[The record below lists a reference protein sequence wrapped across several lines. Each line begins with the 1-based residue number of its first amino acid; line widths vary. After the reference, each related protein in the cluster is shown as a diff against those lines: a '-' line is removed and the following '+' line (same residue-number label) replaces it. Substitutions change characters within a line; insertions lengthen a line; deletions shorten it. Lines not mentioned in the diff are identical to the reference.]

1 LLLSQDLKKVQPWN
15 QAAARCVWKKEQET
29 DAGGWQV
36 DAWRAGTIQ
45 VHSAASSFRPHSSFV
60 RQKVAA
66 LSSLREASVAPS
78 RKSKRFWIWLAAAV
92 VVVVALLGIGAARL
106 TRGSG
111 IDLNKLAKVTRADV
125 ARSVVATGKIQP
137 ITKVEVK
144 SKASGIVE
152 KLYVDINNQV
162 HKGQQLAQ
170 LDQQEIVAQVEAQ
183 RAQLAAA
190 EANVSTYQA
199 NIEQD
204 KVNAAA
210 PDLPMYKA
218 TLDRNLE
225 MQKLGIVSRQALDDA
240 NKDYLAALTRR
251 DSAKAQIGVDAA
263 RLKQARAQVLQAQ
276 ASLKQLEEQ
285 LSYTTIVAPMDGV
298 ILSRDVEIGDAVS
311 SILVLGSTATLV
323 MTEGDINQVYVQG
336 KVDEADI
343 AHVYMSQPA
352 RIKVESFR
360 DRVFNG
366 KVTKIAPLGVE
377 KDNVTTFEVRVSI
390 DNPGGELK
398 ANMTANAEIILD
410 EHKGVLTVP
419 ESAVIYDSQKKATVE
434 VPDKKQKEG
443 KRKVPVTVGL
453 SNGSVTEILSG
464 LKEGDSVVLQQ

>member
-1 LLLSQDLKKVQPWN
+1 MS
-15 QAAARCVWKKEQET
+15 AARK
-29 DAGGWQV
+29 
-36 DAWRAGTIQ
+36 
-45 VHSAASSFRPHSSFV
+45 
-60 RQKVAA
+60 
-66 LSSLREASVAPS
+66 S
-78 RKSKRFWIWLAAAV
+78 RKFWIWLSLGVLLVVLAV
-92 VVVVALLGIGAARL
+92 GGFAMHLVKG
-106 TRGSG
+106 TQ
-111 IDLNKLAKVTRADV
+111 IDPNKLAKVQRGDV

-144 SKASGIVE
+144 SKASGIVQ
-152 KLYVDINNQV
+152 KLFVDINRKV
-162 HKGQQLAQ
+162 HKGEELAQ
-170 LDQQEIVAQVEAQ
+170 LDRQEIEAQVEAQ
-183 RAQLAAA
+183 RAQLGAA
-190 EANVSTYQA
+190 EANVSTYEA

-204 KVNAAA
+204 KVSVAA

-218 TLDRNLE
+218 TLERNLQ
-225 MQKLGIVSRQALDDA
+225 MQKEGIVSRQILDDT

-251 DSAKAQIGVDAA
+251 DFAKAQVGVDTAK
-263 RLKQARAQVLQAQ
+263 LKQARAQVQQNEAG
-276 ASLKQLEEQ
+276 LKQLVEQ
-285 LSYTTIVAPMDGV
+285 LSYATIVAPMDGV

-336 KVDEADI
+336 KVDESDI

-398 ANMTANAEIILD
+398 ANMTANAEILLD

-419 ESAVIYDSQKKATVE
+419 ENAVSYDGQKNAFVQ
-434 VPDKKQKEG
+434 VPDKSQKEG
-443 KRKVPVTVGL
+443 TRKVTVKVGL
-453 SNGSVTEILSG
+453 SNGSVTEIVSG
-464 LKEGDSVVLQQ
+464 LKEGDEVMLQQ

>member
-1 LLLSQDLKKVQPWN
+1 MAVAKK
-15 QAAARCVWKKEQET
+15 
-29 DAGGWQV
+29 G
-36 DAWRAGTIQ
+36 
-45 VHSAASSFRPHSSFV
+45 
-60 RQKVAA
+60 
-66 LSSLREASVAPS
+66 
-78 RKSKRFWIWLAAAV
+78 KRIWIWIGSAGLLV
-92 VVVVALLGIGAARL
+92 VVVLGIMAARL
-106 TRGSG
+106 VRGTQ
-111 IDLNKLAKVTRADV
+111 IDPNRIAKVQRGDV
-125 ARSVVATGKIQP
+125 AKSVVATGKIQP

-152 KLYVDINNQV
+152 KLYVDINNRV
-162 HKGQQLAQ
+162 HKGQELAQ
-170 LDQQEIVAQVEAQ
+170 LDQQEIVAQVDAQ

-190 EANVSTYQA
+190 EANVGTFEA

-204 KVNAAA
+204 RVNAAA

-218 TLDRNLE
+218 TLDRNLQ
-225 MQKLGIVSRQALDDA
+225 MQKEGIVSRQALDDA
-240 NKDYLAALTRR
+240 NRDYLAALNKR
-251 DSAKAQIGVDAA
+251 DAAKAQIGVDSAK
-263 RLKQARAQVLQAQ
+263 LKQARAQVLQSQ

-323 MTEGDINQVYVQG
+323 MTEGDVNQVYVQG

-343 AHVYMSQPA
+343 AHVYMGQPA

-360 DRVFNG
+360 DRIFNG

-398 ANMTANAEIILD
+398 ANMTANAEILLD
-410 EHKGVLTVP
+410 EHKNVLTVP
-419 ESAVIYDSQKKATVE
+419 ENAVTYDNQKNAYVN
-434 VPDKKQKEG
+434 VPDRNQKDG
-443 KRKVPVTVGL
+443 FRKLPVKIGL
-453 SNGSVTEILSG
+453 SNGSVTEIVSG
-464 LKEGDSVVLQQ
+464 LKEGDQVVLQE

>member
-1 LLLSQDLKKVQPWN
+1 MASFISRGPGTPVGDEKDAGRLEPTGGRMRKNLHWVTLLRCRRLMSRFPRHHSLASEK
-15 QAAARCVWKKEQET
+15 AAAFFTSGE
-29 DAGGWQV
+29 D
-36 DAWRAGTIQ
+36 
-45 VHSAASSFRPHSSFV
+45 F
-60 RQKVAA
+60 VAA
-66 LSSLREASVAPS
+66 S
-78 RKSKRFWIWLAAAV
+78 RKSKRFWIWLGSGAAV
-92 VVVVALLGIGAARL
+92 VVLVLVFALVRL
-106 TRGSG
+106 AKGTS
-111 IDLNKLAKVTRADV
+111 IDPNKLAKVTRGDV

-152 KLYVDINNQV
+152 KLYVDINYRV
-162 HKGQQLAQ
+162 KKGQQLAQ
-170 LDQQEIVAQVEAQ
+170 LDQQEIMAQVNAQ
-183 RAQLAAA
+183 RAQLTAAQ
-190 EANVSTYQA
+190 ANVATYQA

-225 MQKLGIVSRQALDDA
+225 MQKAGIVSRQALDDT
-240 NKDYLAALTRR
+240 NKEYLAALTRR
-251 DSAKAQIGVDAA
+251 DSSKAQIGVDTA
-263 RLKQARAQVLQAQ
+263 RLKQARAQVLQAE

-285 LSYTTIVAPMDGV
+285 LSYTTIVAPMDGE
-298 ILSRDVEIGDAVS
+298 ILSRDVEIGAAVS

-323 MTEGDINQVYVQG
+323 MTEGDTSEVYVQG

-343 AHVYMSQPA
+343 AHVYMGQPA

-366 KVTKIAPLGVE
+366 KVTKISPMGVE

-390 DNPGGELK
+390 NNASGELK
-398 ANMTANAEIILD
+398 ANMTANAEILLD

-419 ESAVIYDSQKKATVE
+419 ENAVSYDKDKNASVD
-434 VPDKKQKEG
+434 VPDKSNKEG
-443 KRKVPVTVGL
+443 TRKVAVKVGL
-453 SNGSVTEILSG
+453 SNGSVTEIISG
-464 LKEGDSVVLQQ
+464 LKEGEQVVLQQ

>member
-1 LLLSQDLKKVQPWN
+1 
-15 QAAARCVWKKEQET
+15 
-29 DAGGWQV
+29 
-36 DAWRAGTIQ
+36 
-45 VHSAASSFRPHSSFV
+45 
-60 RQKVAA
+60 VAA
-66 LSSLREASVAPS
+66 S
-78 RKSKRFWIWLAAAV
+78 RKSKKFWIWLGSG
-92 VVVVALLGIGAARL
+92 ALVILVLAGLGLARL
-106 TRGSG
+106 AKGST
-111 IDLNKLAKVTRADV
+111 IDPNKLAKVTRGDV

-137 ITKVEVK
+137 ITQVEVK

-152 KLYVDINNQV
+152 KLYADINNQV
-162 HKGQQLAQ
+162 KKGQQLAQ
-170 LDQQEIVAQVEAQ
+170 LDQQEIVAQVAAQ
-183 RAQLAAA
+183 KAQLASA
-190 EANVSTYQA
+190 EANVSTFEA

-210 PDLPMYKA
+210 PDLPMYRA

-225 MQKLGIVSRQALDDA
+225 MQKQGIVSRQALDDA

-251 DSAKAQIGVDAA
+251 DSSKAQIGVDTAK
-263 RLKQARAQVLQAQ
+263 LKQARAQVQQSQ
-276 ASLKQLEEQ
+276 ASLNQFEEQ
-285 LSYTTIVAPMDGV
+285 LGYTTIVAPMDGV

-323 MTEGDINQVYVQG
+323 MTEGDIGEVYVQG

-360 DRVFNG
+360 DRTFNG
-366 KVTKIAPLGVE
+366 KVTKIAPMGVE

-390 DNPGGELK
+390 NNPGGELK
-398 ANMTANAEIILD
+398 ANMTANAEILLD

-419 ESAVIYDSQKKATVE
+419 ENAVMYDNQKNASVE
-434 VPDKKQKEG
+434 IPDKKQKEG

-453 SNGSVTEILSG
+453 SNGSATEVLSG
-464 LKEGDSVVLQQ
+464 LKEGDQVVLQQ

>member
-1 LLLSQDLKKVQPWN
+1 MML
-15 QAAARCVWKKEQET
+15 
-29 DAGGWQV
+29 
-36 DAWRAGTIQ
+36 RAGDGLGSEPSLHSGRFFFNRFTIKL
-45 VHSAASSFRPHSSFV
+45 VVFFCLPREGFWVAASR
-60 RQKVAA
+60 R
-66 LSSLREASVAPS
+66 S
-78 RKSKRFWIWLAAAV
+78 RKFWIWLIAAGLLV
-92 VVVVALLGIGAARL
+92 LVVAGIGLVRL
-106 TRGSG
+106 AKGST
-111 IDLNKLAKVTRADV
+111 IDSNKLDKVKRGDV

-137 ITKVEVK
+137 ITRVEVK

-152 KLYVDINNQV
+152 KLYVDINNVV
-162 HKGQQLAQ
+162 HKGQELAQ
-170 LDQQEIVAQVEAQ
+170 LDQQEIVAQVDAQ
-183 RAQLAAA
+183 RAQLASAQ
-190 EANVSTYQA
+190 ANVSTFEA

-204 KVNAAA
+204 KVNANA

-225 MQKLGIVSRQALDDA
+225 MQKEGIVSRQVLDDA
-240 NKDYLAALTRR
+240 NRDYLAALTKR
-251 DSAKAQIGVDAA
+251 DSSKAQIGVDTAK
-263 RLKQARAQVLQAQ
+263 LKQARAQVQQSQ

-323 MTEGDINQVYVQG
+323 MTEGDIGEVYVQG

-343 AHVYMSQPA
+343 AHVYLGQPA

-366 KVTKIAPLGVE
+366 HVTKIAPMGVE

-390 DNPGGELK
+390 NNPGGELK

-410 EHKGVLTVP
+410 EHKGVLNVP
-419 ESAVIYDSQKKATVE
+419 ENAVMYDGQKNASVE
-434 VPDKKQKEG
+434 IPDKKQKEG
-443 KRKVPVTVGL
+443 KRKVPVKVGL

-464 LKEGDSVVLQQ
+464 LKEGDQVVLQQ

>member
-1 LLLSQDLKKVQPWN
+1 M
-15 QAAARCVWKKEQET
+15 
-29 DAGGWQV
+29 AG
-36 DAWRAGTIQ
+36 
-45 VHSAASSFRPHSSFV
+45 
-60 RQKVAA
+60 
-66 LSSLREASVAPS
+66 S
-78 RKSKRFWIWLAAAV
+78 RKSKRFWIWLGAGI
-92 VVVVALLGIGAARL
+92 ALVLLLAGVGVARL
-106 TRGSG
+106 ASGSS
-111 IDLNKLAKVTRADV
+111 IDPNKLAKVTRGDV

-152 KLYVDINNQV
+152 KLYVDINNVV

-170 LDQQEIVAQVEAQ
+170 LDQQEIVAQVAAQ
-183 RAQLAAA
+183 KAQLAAA
-190 EANVSTYQA
+190 EANVTTYEA

-218 TLDRNLE
+218 TLDRNKQ
-225 MQKLGIVSRQALDDA
+225 MQSEGIVSRQALDDT
-240 NKDYLAALTRR
+240 NREYLAALTRR
-251 DSAKAQIGVDAA
+251 DSAKAQIGVDTAK
-263 RLKQARAQVLQAQ
+263 LKQARAQVMQSQ
-276 ASLKQLEEQ
+276 ASLNQFEEQ
-285 LSYTTIVAPMDGV
+285 LGYTTIVAPMDGV

-323 MTEGDINQVYVQG
+323 MTEGDINEVYVQG

-343 AHVYMSQPA
+343 AHVYMRQPA

-360 DRVFNG
+360 DRVFQG

-390 DNPGGELK
+390 ENPGGELK
-398 ANMTANAEIILD
+398 ANMTANAEILLD

-419 ESAVIYDSQKKATVE
+419 ENAVLYDNQKNASVE
-434 VPDKKQKEG
+434 IPDKKQKEG
-443 KRKVPVTVGL
+443 KRKIPVTVGL

-464 LKEGDSVVLQQ
+464 LKEGDQVVLQQ